1 MKNVFSVFGLTLLLL
16 NAKAQIYTAKAGAT
30 SITFFSEAP
39 LENIEAV
46 NKGASVVFRAST
58 ADIQIGIS
66 IQNFKFKN
74 GLMEEHFNENYMET
88 EKYPKCIFKG
98 KINEA
103 IDYNKEGENKV
114 TVSGKMEM
122 HGVTKD
128 VTISGIITKVG
139 EEYKLD
145 CTFKIKI
152 TDYNIKVPSMYV
164 KNIAE
169 EVTVTFKTT
178 LEQMNKK

>member
-66 IQNFKFKN
+66 IQNF
-74 GLMEEHFNENYMET
+74 
-88 EKYPKCIFKG
+88 
-98 KINEA
+98 
-103 IDYNKEGENKV
+103 
-114 TVSGKMEM
+114 
-122 HGVTKD
+122 
-128 VTISGIITKVG
+128 
-139 EEYKLD
+139 
-145 CTFKIKI
+145 
-152 TDYNIKVPSMYV
+152 
-164 KNIAE
+164 
-169 EVTVTFKTT
+169 
-178 LEQMNKK
+178 